1 MPEFETHSQHACCR
15 CSWRF
20 PFPWSPQKNWLV
32 MKLSWITECRKRNTN
47 SADRQCWCSGLWCK
61 LPLAFRT
68 VSTMHMQVAW
78 NTHPRRPVNPTWYR
92 EKMGE
97 VRRHQKTM
105 YIVYTMY
112 RYVQVIM
119 INFVGFV
126 GSCWIRA
133 FHWFQLY
140 LSKFCL
146 FFVKFD
152 GVLSIDSVF
161 RNHTSR
167 FQCTMTSVLSCRDQP
182 IQSRLGQV
190 AAFLWISYAYYVF
203 FWLSIQPTLP
213 FGQTQLLSGMEHVK
227 RNMKNSFGV
236 PAGKNHIIDF
246 A

>member
-68 VSTMHMQVAW
+68 VPTMHMQVAW

-119 INFVGFV
+119 INFVGFCRIMLNKGV
-126 GSCWIRA
+126 SLISA
-133 FHWFQLY
+133 L
-140 LSKFCL
+140 
-146 FFVKFD
+146 FVK
-152 GVLSIDSVF
+152 VLPIFREVWRSIVDWF
-161 RNHTSR
+161 
-167 FQCTMTSVLSCRDQP
+167 
-182 IQSRLGQV
+182 
-190 AAFLWISYAYYVF
+190 
-203 FWLSIQPTLP
+203 
-213 FGQTQLLSGMEHVK
+213 
-227 RNMKNSFGV
+227 SF
-236 PAGKNHIIDF
+236 
-246 A
+246 